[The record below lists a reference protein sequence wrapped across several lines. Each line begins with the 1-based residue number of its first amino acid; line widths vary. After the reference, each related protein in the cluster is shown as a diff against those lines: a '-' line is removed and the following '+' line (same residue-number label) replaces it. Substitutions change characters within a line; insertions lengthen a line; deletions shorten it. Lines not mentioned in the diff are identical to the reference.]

1 MTATNGHAAPGNAR
15 GGDPDLEGAVA
26 VFEPHSVGLPALG
39 PYLREIWARR
49 RFIQATARA
58 SIRGKRSTMIA
69 GQAWAVL
76 DPLFQA
82 ALYWLLFA
90 ILRGG
95 AGGRGTASGLTLLIG
110 CLFLFNFT
118 RISLAEGARSV
129 MSGRALLMNSSLPR
143 MLLPLTSV
151 YKGLLEL
158 IPSAVVFL
166 VIYLAAGQSIG
177 VGILALPIVLVLHA
191 AINLGLAL
199 TFATIAV
206 YVRDI
211 TNLLQYLIRVLMFVT
226 PVLYPVSFLTR
237 YDAVEKILLFNPLYP
252 FFAAY
257 QEIILGGVPTV
268 GQLALSLFW
277 ATLFL
282 IGGTVF
288 FLSHERAFAL
298 HI

>member
-1 MTATNGHAAPGNAR
+1 M
-15 GGDPDLEGAVA
+15 
-26 VFEPHSVGLPALG
+26 
-39 PYLREIWARR
+39 
-49 RFIQATARA
+49 
-58 SIRGKRSTMIA
+58 
-69 GQAWAVL
+69 
-76 DPLFQA
+76 
-82 ALYWLLFA
+82 
-90 ILRGG
+90 
-95 AGGRGTASGLTLLIG
+95 LTLLIG

-166 VIYLAAGQSIG
+166 VIYLAAGQTIG
-177 VGILALPIVLVLHA
+177 AGVIALPIVLVLHT

-211 TNLLQYLIRVLMFVT
+211 TNLLQYLVRVLMFIT

-282 IGGTVF
+282 VGGTVF